1 MTHTETPSGILQELR
16 TGAIPAIPSPAAPAV
31 PAPSPV
37 TVGTDEDAMPDPLLL
52 YILSTKRRHNSTG
65 DTNFR
70 LWLHAEIKKLGY
82 TPEIAKEG
90 SIIVTTDKKSTTL
103 FSCHI
108 DTVHNSK
115 ECDGSRQDL
124 NYDPAFGDIFLQD
137 KTANGPNCLG
147 GDDGVGVYLLL
158 KMIAAKVKGSYVFH
172 TGEECGGI
180 GARAILETRKPWLE
194 SFDRCIAFDRAVK
207 SGESPEVVVRQGGT
221 QCASDTFGAE
231 LVKALNSHSFPDPW
245 VISHGGVFTDSK
257 VYAGVIPECINLGC
271 FYVNQHTPNETVN
284 AWGVEDLL
292 AACLKI
298 KWNDLKASRQPMAG
312 YGHYELPKKGKAKG
326 GYVPPVARPA
336 QNNFGGFEFGYGSDL
351 TDAEI
356 DAAFDRSVA
365 KHERT
370 QGAKKALFLTPKSA
384 LEELLNYTH
393 TELLQMAEDEPERM
407 ANAVALLVIK
417 YKGLKAEDEAIQK
430 MLEF

>member
-1 MTHTETPSGILQELR
+1 
-16 TGAIPAIPSPAAPAV
+16 
-31 PAPSPV
+31 
-37 TVGTDEDAMPDPLLL
+37 MPDPLLL

-90 SIIVTTDKKSTTL
+90 SIIVTTNKKSTTL

-115 ECDGSRQDL
+115 ACDGSRQDL

-137 KTANGPNCLG
+137 KTANGPGCLG

-158 KMIAAKVKGSYVFH
+158 KMIEAKVKGYYVFH

-207 SGESPEVVVRQGGT
+207 TGESPEVVVRQGGT

-231 LVKALNSHSFPDPW
+231 LVKVLNSHSFPDPW

-284 AWGVEDLL
+284 SWGVEDLL

-298 KWNDLKASRQPMAG
+298 KWDDLKASRQPVQDYG
-312 YGHYELPKKGKAKG
+312 YYSPKKGKGKG
-326 GYVPPVARPA
+326 SYTPPAAPP
-336 QNNFGGFEFGYGSDL
+336 QGDFNGFGFGFVSDDEL
-351 TDAEI
+351 

-370 QGAKKALFLTPKSA
+370 QGAKKALSLTPKRA
-384 LEELLNYTH
+384 LEELLNCTH
-393 TELLQMAEDEPERM
+393 TELLDMAKDEPERM